1 MAKHLKDGECV
12 DDDEWQCPLSWM
24 AVVPRAA
31 LPPPPLMHTAHACND
46 PTPKFG
52 DCFKSLCCADKG
64 FGCFKKDGFQY
75 AQCRPEASKCADEG
89 DWLCPSSWIVAASHT
104 SKLMPKPSP
113 HSTAAA
119 PKSSPANA
127 APPTSSAPPPP
138 SVLVCTTPSEDFGA
152 CYDSWCCKHGPG
164 FGCFKKVGKVLT
176 GLLAVDVLEMLVLSH
191 MLIGDAGP
199 AGQKPPHAR
208 VEAHH
213 SRATAGV
220 CPVPPN
226 GTARRGR
233 RVRRQ

>member
-1 MAKHLKDGECV
+1 MAMHLKDGECV

-52 DCFKSLCCADKG
+52 DCSKSLCCADKG

-113 HSTAAA
+113 HTPIAQPLVGPHVAAHA
-119 PKSSPANA
+119 PHNPTPLAASHAVPQATQVAGSSSVSSPPP
-127 APPTSSAPPPP
+127 APRPPAPDECAVRFGNCITSK
-138 SVLVCTTPSEDFGA
+138 
-152 CYDSWCCKHGPG
+152 CCKSP
-164 FGCFKKVGKVLT
+164 T
-176 GLLAVDVLEMLVLSH
+176 E
-191 MLIGDAGP
+191 
-199 AGQKPPHAR
+199 
-208 VEAHH
+208 
-213 SRATAGV
+213 
-220 CPVPPN
+220 
-226 GTARRGR
+226 
-233 RVRRQ
+233 